1 MKRIL
6 NLLFTVVVLLS
17 ACINQQLTDKYT
29 FNEFMIGYKANTK
42 AGIGTVGVEYNDR
55 IYYFSQESGESGI
68 YSMKTDGSDINME
81 VEARDVQK
89 LQLMD
94 NNLYYLYYDGI
105 SYGSDK
111 WI

>member
-1 MKRIL
+1 
-6 NLLFTVVVLLS
+6 
-17 ACINQQLTDKYT
+17 
-29 FNEFMIGYKANTK
+29 MIGYKANTK
-42 AGIGTVGVEYNDR
+42 AGIVGVEYNDR

-89 LQLMD
+89 LHLMD

>member
-1 MKRIL
+1 
-6 NLLFTVVVLLS
+6 
-17 ACINQQLTDKYT
+17 
-29 FNEFMIGYKANTK
+29 MIGYKANTK

-94 NNLYYLYYDGI
+94 NNLYYLYYDRI

>member
-1 MKRIL
+1 
-6 NLLFTVVVLLS
+6 
-17 ACINQQLTDKYT
+17 
-29 FNEFMIGYKANTK
+29 
-42 AGIGTVGVEYNDR
+42 
-55 IYYFSQESGESGI
+55 
-68 YSMKTDGSDINME
+68 MKTDGSDINME